1 MKHRIRRVALAVVGA
16 VVVATGCA
24 IVARDARP
32 RQPDAELL
40 HAAMQ
45 QLTDVIVYDI
55 FSPPQASRVYAYA
68 TVAAYE
74 ALRHGH
80 PGYRT
85 LAGQVNGLAPLP
97 APTPGAEYSLP
108 LAGVHAFMTV
118 GRQLTFSRPRMDSLR
133 SAMDDR
139 IRASGVSAEVA
150 ERSIAYGDTVAKHIL
165 AWAAKDHFAQTRG
178 YPKYTVMSTPGRW
191 VPTPPAYMDGIEA
204 NWGVLRPFVMDSGG
218 QFRPKAAPA
227 FDSTPG
233 SAFMKG
239 AREVQQT
246 VNGLTAEQR
255 EIAAF
260 WDCNPYVMH
269 VQGHAMFA
277 TKKITPGGHWMS
289 IVAIASR
296 EADADLMRSAE
307 AYARTALA
315 LADGFIASWD
325 EKYRS
330 NLARPETIINAYL
343 DEKWEPLLQTP
354 PFPEYPSGHSV
365 ISTAAAEVLTGLYGT
380 AFSFVDSS
388 EVRYGLPVR
397 SFPSFEAAAAE
408 AAMSRLYGGIHYRP
422 AIEDGVRMG
431 RDVGTLVNA
440 RVVTRDPTV
449 ARTVAAG
456 GAPKR
461 AAAGSQRF

>member
-1 MKHRIRRVALAVVGA
+1 MKHGIRSLTLAAAVVA
-16 VVVATGCA
+16 MGCA

-68 TVAAYE
+68 SVAAYE
-74 ALRHGH
+74 VLRQSH
-80 PGYRT
+80 PAYRT
-85 LAGQVNGLAPLP
+85 LAGQVNGL
-97 APTPGAEYSLP
+97 TPVPVPKSGAEYSMP
-108 LAGVHAFMTV
+108 LAGIHAFMTV

-139 IRASGVSAEVA
+139 IRSSGVSAEVA

-165 AWAAKDHFAQTRG
+165 AWAAKDRFAQTRG

-218 QFRPKAAPA
+218 QFKPPPPPP
-227 FDSTPG
+227 FDTTRG
-233 SAFMKG
+233 SAFMEDV
-239 AREVQQT
+239 REVHRT
-246 VNGLTAEQR
+246 ANALTDEQR
-255 EIAAF
+255 AIAAF

-289 IVAIASR
+289 IAGIASR
-296 EADADLMRSAE
+296 EADADLMRTAE

-315 LADGFIASWD
+315 LADGFISAWE

-330 NLARPETIINAYL
+330 NLARPETMINAYL
-343 DEKWEPLLQTP
+343 DEKWEPVLQTP

-365 ISTAAAEVLTGLYGT
+365 ISNAAAVVLTELYGS
-380 AFSFVDSS
+380 AFAFADSS
-388 EVRYGLPVR
+388 ELSYGLPIR
-397 SFPSFEAAAAE
+397 TFTSFEAAAAE
-408 AAMSRLYGGIHYRP
+408 AAMSRLYAGIHFRP
-422 AIEDGVRMG
+422 AIEEGALMG
-431 RDVGTLVNA
+431 RKVGSLVNS
-440 RVVTRDPTV
+440 RVVTRDPAV
-449 ARTVAAG
+449 ARTVATG

-461 AAAGSQRF
+461 AAPAGQRF